1 VPESRAW
8 LASCVCV
15 CGPVSAWHCH
25 CGGLPNLTDGTG
37 AEAEGE
43 RDTRSE
49 PRRQMRIEIAGL
61 ACVLVCACVGSSRKM
76 HSIIVKGHTFSFD
89 TLIVSVACRYSTQRT
104 KKFNLSVQQRRA
116 SRVQLYRVFG
126 RRRAELVS
134 RSCRTLCATQCVCRG
149 GPLGVRQRYRA
160 RHSLLAIAI

>member
-1 VPESRAW
+1 MW
-8 LASCVCV
+8 LASCVC
-15 CGPVSAWHCH
+15 GPASAWHCP

-37 AEAEGE
+37 AERRPKANEYE
-43 RDTRSE
+43 TRSE
-49 PRRQMRIEIAGL
+49 PRRLQMRIEIAGL